1 MSPRVLQ
8 SRRAK
13 ARLSK
18 FRTQLQV
25 EISRLGG
32 LIIRAKKS
40 VKAFEVQ
47 SKREEA
53 QLVRVGMRKHLGL
66 HRYYSS
72 LKVTGLGHASLSLH
86 SIMGLA

>member
-1 MSPRVLQ
+1 MCVTCRVLQ

-72 LKVTGLGHASLSLH
+72 LKVKQDSVMLGCRC
-86 SIMGLA
+86 LA